1 MDPQQ
6 LDDAITE
13 RAEAAFSFLER
24 LVALPSTV
32 GREHEAQGV
41 VEQELKRLGFE
52 VERLPI
58 PDGIGTDPL
67 AGVPRLS
74 YDGRFDVIGRSG
86 AGQGASLLL
95 NGHIDVVPA
104 EQPDRWASPPFEP
117 RRDGDRLY
125 GRGAGDMKG
134 GFAMAALALDALRA
148 AAADTIAGP
157 LTFVSVIEEECTGN
171 GTLAAARAGVLADA
185 VILPEPT
192 GLELLLA
199 GVGILW
205 LDVVIIGRSAHA
217 EAADRVVN
225 PVDLAIRVVEA
236 LRDLER
242 EMNADIELSMDG
254 VEHPYNI
261 NVGTFAAGDW
271 PSSVPA
277 IATLRLRIGHPTAWT
292 ADEAEARV
300 RRTIDEIGEPWLQA
314 HPPAIRPSGFRARGY
329 ALPPDD
335 PLAERLAAAHEAAH
349 GVRPRATPMAS
360 TTDARLYLN
369 DFRVP
374 ALCYGPAAHDIG
386 IDESVELSSIVDAR
400 ERWRASSQAGTET
413 RADVGRPEPVDP
425 GAGQAPQRRGARG
438 RSLGDGDRPRRVR
451 AGPAPAVRARAGVHA
466 RGEPHDDPRGDPA
479 AGRAQVSTCGVAGP
493 EALVLRAW
501 GRKRTR

>member
-1 MDPQQ
+1 MVHLGIWTRHSTIEGRRGLDLQE
-6 LDDAITE
+6 LDDAITG

-24 LVALPSTV
+24 LVAAPSTV
-32 GREHEAQGV
+32 GREHEAQGI

-52 VERLPI
+52 IERLPI
-58 PDGIGTDPL
+58 PDGIDTDPL
-67 AGVPRLS
+67 AGVPQLS

-86 AGQGASLLL
+86 AGAGPSLLL

-104 EQPDRWASPPFEP
+104 EQPDRWTSPPFEP
-117 RRDGDRLY
+117 RRDGDLLY

-148 AAADTIAGP
+148 VDPDAIAGP

-192 GLELLLA
+192 GLDLLLA

-205 LDVVIIGRSAHA
+205 LDLVITGRSAHA
-217 EAADRVVN
+217 EAADRAVN
-225 PVDLAIRVVEA
+225 PVDLALGVIDA
-236 LRDLER
+236 LRDLEG
-242 EMNADIELSMDG
+242 EMNANIEASMDG
-254 VEHPYNI
+254 VAHPYNI

-277 IATLRLRIGHPTAWT
+277 TATVGVRVGHPTVWT

-300 RRTIDEIGEPWLQA
+300 RGAIDSIDEPWLQA
-314 HPPAIRPSGFRARGY
+314 HPPVVRPSGFRARGY
-329 ALPPDD
+329 ALPTDD
-335 PLAERLAAAHEAAH
+335 PLAERLAVAHGSAH

-369 DFRVP
+369 DFGVP
-374 ALCYGPAAHDIG
+374 ALCYGPTAHDIHG
-386 IDESVELSSIVDAR
+386 VDESVELSSIVD
-400 ERWRASSQAGTET
+400 
-413 RADVGRPEPVDP
+413 
-425 GAGQAPQRRGARG
+425 GART
-438 RSLGDGDRPRRVR
+438 L
-451 AGPAPAVRARAGVHA
+451 ARFIADWYG
-466 RGEPHDDPRGDPA
+466 DPR
-479 AGRAQVSTCGVAGP
+479 
-493 EALVLRAW
+493 
-501 GRKRTR
+501 